1 VTLLNIHRPRDRSH
15 YERFEAFH
23 AAFYRSVEATSV
35 TPFAS
40 RALDRALPAVTVAL
54 ARHMRAKLTPPMGAI
69 NAVDERA
76 ELAGIPDVLAV
87 RVSAHRVME
96 PTEVQR
102 LQAVVRARAN
112 DLLDSWASVARR
124 QRETGARLRYQ
135 AYEGND
141 GPALLH
147 TPLDPELSRL
157 DRDARKFKAPRSL
170 RDVEP
175 SVNLWLKTLEGA
187 EITAPDDE
195 EGA

>member
-1 VTLLNIHRPRDRSH
+1 
-15 YERFEAFH
+15 
-23 AAFYRSVEATSV
+23 
-35 TPFAS
+35 
-40 RALDRALPAVTVAL
+40 
-54 ARHMRAKLTPPMGAI
+54 
-69 NAVDERA
+69 
-76 ELAGIPDVLAV
+76 
-87 RVSAHRVME
+87 
-96 PTEVQR
+96 

-124 QRETGARLRYQ
+124 QREAGARLRYQ